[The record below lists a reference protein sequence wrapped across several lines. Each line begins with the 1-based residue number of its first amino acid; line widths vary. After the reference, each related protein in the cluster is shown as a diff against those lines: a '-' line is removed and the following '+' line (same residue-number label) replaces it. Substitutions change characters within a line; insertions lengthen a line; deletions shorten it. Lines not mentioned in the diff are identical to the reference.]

1 MRVIAFA
8 GPLGSGK
15 SEVAQR
21 LAEQLRV
28 QCVSFGDVVRQ
39 EAARRRIP
47 TDRQSLAKLGRDMIE
62 EEGEARLF
70 DRLLGVIAAADV
82 AVVDGVRSVAMAEAI
97 RNRVALE
104 LFYLTA
110 DASTRLDRVKRRRRA
125 GDIETAA
132 QFEASDRDPLELAA
146 RDVEAVADRVI
157 DTTDMTSQEVLRK
170 VLDTVRH
177 P

>member
-15 SEVAQR
+15 SEVAKR
-21 LAEQLRV
+21 LAELLGV

-39 EAARRRIP
+39 EASRRRIP

-70 DRLLGVIAAADV
+70 DRLLGVIDTADV

-97 RNRVALE
+97 RNRAALE

-110 DASTRLDRVKRRRRA
+110 DTSTRLDRVKRRQRA

-132 QFEASDRDPLELAA
+132 QLEASDRDPLELGA

-157 DTTDMTSQEVLRK
+157 DTTDMTSQDVLRK

-177 P
+177 L